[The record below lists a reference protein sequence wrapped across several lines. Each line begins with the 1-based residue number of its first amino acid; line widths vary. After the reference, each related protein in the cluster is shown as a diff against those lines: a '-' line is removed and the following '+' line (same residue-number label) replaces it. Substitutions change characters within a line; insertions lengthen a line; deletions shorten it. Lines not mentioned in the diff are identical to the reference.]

1 MDKHLKTL
9 YKRSSMFDNVQ
20 MFSMTDPCTLSTP
33 AFRLIEEN
41 FKDSIWQGPTYIW
54 IFAGN
59 LNVKGMLLN

>member
-1 MDKHLKTL
+1 
-9 YKRSSMFDNVQ
+9 MFDNVQ

-33 AFRLIEEN
+33 AFRLIGEN
-41 FKDSIWQGPTYIW
+41 FKGSIRQGPTYIW

>member
-1 MDKHLKTL
+1 
-9 YKRSSMFDNVQ
+9 MFDNVQ

-41 FKDSIWQGPTYIW
+41 FKDSIW